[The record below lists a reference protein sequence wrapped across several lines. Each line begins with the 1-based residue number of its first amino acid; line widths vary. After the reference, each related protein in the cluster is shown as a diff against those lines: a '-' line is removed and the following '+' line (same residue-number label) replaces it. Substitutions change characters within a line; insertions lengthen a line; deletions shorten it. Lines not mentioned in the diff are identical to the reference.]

1 MINHKD
7 KIINAYQ
14 QTKEHYS
21 KINLNELRTRVL
33 TRMSQGNFKMSCQET
48 NASAVFPLL
57 FLFGCLRE
65 GAGNLLRIHSIFFFL
80 QFLTYKCVA
89 CVCKWI

>member
-7 KIINAYQ
+7 KIINTYQ

-57 FLFGCLRE
+57 F
-65 GAGNLLRIHSIFFFL
+65 FFFFGL
-80 QFLTYKCVA
+80 FEGRCREPFENTQYFFFFTILNIQMCGVCV
-89 CVCKWI
+89 